1 MKPQKVP
8 HTCEVHPQTPA
19 FISLVYS
26 RANYCTSP
34 QADPRCPQNDAR
46 WTPSSQ
52 YCPHVPGLEH
62 VFMTKPVDV
71 TRRLWALM
79 WRPGDGPRMHNALTP
94 GPSVPESGEE
104 LQKPSWGAGGNW
116 TVLLSSLLP
125 GSPRHRPLS
134 PYADVWPLLVI
145 EAQCY

>member
-1 MKPQKVP
+1 
-8 HTCEVHPQTPA
+8 
-19 FISLVYS
+19 
-26 RANYCTSP
+26 
-34 QADPRCPQNDAR
+34 
-46 WTPSSQ
+46 
-52 YCPHVPGLEH
+52 
-62 VFMTKPVDV
+62 MTKPVDV

-79 WRPGDGPRMHNALTP
+79 WSPGDGPRMHNALTP